1 MALRNQGV
9 LGVYAGIDSA
19 TKKVSV
25 VLINKDVTPVGLYIA
40 NIPTG
45 KYFMRHFGGQAG
57 VAKWQVR
64 SFSSIHTAGKT
75 LMLPCI
81 DHCDNHVEP
90 VRCRPVV
97 HKRLPPATVT
107 YSWGRSIISKG

>member
-1 MALRNQGV
+1 LGSYGTYFPSNSVQVNMALRNQGV

-19 TKKVSV
+19 TKKVSI

-57 VAKWQVR
+57 VAKWQVW
-64 SFSSIHTAGKT
+64 SFLAIQTAEKT
-75 LMLPCI
+75 LMQPYT
-81 DHCDNHVEP
+81 DHGDNHVEP

-97 HKRLPPATVT
+97 H
-107 YSWGRSIISKG
+107 